1 MIDQI
6 IVVVLVSFYWQ
17 AAFWYVV
24 RKLRLDKMMFVE
36 VEPTEE
42 GAQIAYFIVVL
53 DIREFLSAGVETIY
67 EEYGRIKACFY
78 TYINLGPTS
87 V

>member
-1 MIDQI
+1 
-6 IVVVLVSFYWQ
+6 
-17 AAFWYVV
+17 
-24 RKLRLDKMMFVE
+24 MFVE

-53 DIREFLSAGVETIY
+53 EIREFLSAGVETIY
-67 EEYGRIKACFY
+67 EEYGRIKACLY